1 MRLQCESAAAFFAIL
16 MQEIWLSARILTT
29 GNKMS
34 LQSGKIT
41 ATHFVW
47 NQDEAAQNS
56 REAKRFC
63 NMSLHSAQTLRPFCG
78 SRHSFAVI
86 FFLTRHSIP
95 IFINLSFD
103 IPCDYHNFIYIKR
116 RTHYVIEYNSRCR
129 AYPHRYLRQA

>member
-1 MRLQCESAAAFFAIL
+1 MRKCCSLFCYPNEGNMAISKNTYYGK
-16 MQEIWLSARILTT
+16 QNVPSVR
-29 GNKMS
+29 
-34 LQSGKIT
+34 KIT

>member
-1 MRLQCESAAAFFAIL
+1 MRLQCESAAAFCYPNEGNMAI
-16 MQEIWLSARILTT
+16 SKNTYY

-86 FFLTRHSIP
+86 FIPYATFHSHIHK
-95 IFINLSFD
+95 S
-103 IPCDYHNFIYIKR
+103 
-116 RTHYVIEYNSRCR
+116 
-129 AYPHRYLRQA
+129 